1 MNQNINEMDET
12 QDNGKYEGDEDV
24 QDQDISFTE
33 YEISASPNDFN
44 VRTLF
49 DFIDSG
55 IVRVPGF

>member
-1 MNQNINEMDET
+1 MIDEEVEIKDNQ
-12 QDNGKYEGDEDV
+12 KYEGDDDSQNQE
-24 QDQDISFTE
+24 ISFTE

-55 IVRVPGF
+55 IVKIQYEKN